1 LPFDR
6 FTTGLRDAYT
16 DLRGKGGEYAGM
28 AFAQQEFL
36 VTGGVLRVDKLSSS
50 CGWDFATLD

>member
-1 LPFDR
+1 LAVDR

-16 DLRGKGGEYAGM
+16 DPRGKEGEYAGM
-28 AFAQQEFL
+28 AFAQQVFL
-36 VTGGVLRVDKLSSS
+36 LTGGVLRVDKPSSS

>member
-1 LPFDR
+1 LDR

-16 DLRGKGGEYAGM
+16 DPRGKGGEYAGM
-28 AFAQQEFL
+28 AFAQQVFL
-36 VTGGVLRVDKLSSS
+36 LTGGVLRVDKLSSS